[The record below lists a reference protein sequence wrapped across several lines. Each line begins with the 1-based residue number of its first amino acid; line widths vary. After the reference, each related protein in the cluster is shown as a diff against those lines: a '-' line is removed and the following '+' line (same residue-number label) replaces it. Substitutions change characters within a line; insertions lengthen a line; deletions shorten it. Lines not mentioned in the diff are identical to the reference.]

1 VRVLQEK
8 SKRAQL
14 HNGGRG
20 KAGLRLHAVV
30 LLGGARM
37 VKHPHT
43 GRTSNAGKART
54 AEKRKKQ
61 GGRMT
66 EMAKKKWDASTRE
79 KVVLA
84 YMEDP
89 EVLGDFAAVGQKYDV
104 PEETVRAWVAK
115 ELSNKN
121 EEDGVLE
128 RTYRENTRETRY
140 RAAAGIKHTVAHMQ
154 RRVASG
160 ELKDTDTE
168 RYATMLAKLAEKPT
182 EEKAEGESER
192 AGVVVLPEVM
202 EAQQDG
208 GQ

>member
-14 HNGGRG
+14 HNGGGG

-37 VKHPHT
+37 VEHSH
-43 GRTSNAGKART
+43 AGGTRDGSKARA

-66 EMAKKKWDASTRE
+66 EMARKKWDASTRE
-79 KVVLA
+79 KVVMA
-84 YMEDP
+84 YMTDP
-89 EVLGDFAAVGQKYDV
+89 EVLDDFAAVGQKYGV

-115 ELSNKN
+115 ELCNKN

-168 RYATMLAKLAEKPT
+168 RYATMLAKLAEKST
-182 EEKAEGESER
+182 EEEAENESER
-192 AGVVVLPEVM
+192 GGVVMLAEVM
-202 EAQQDG
+202 EAEDSG
-208 GQ
+208 P

>member
-1 VRVLQEK
+1 VHLLQEGPK
-8 SKRAQL
+8 KTQL
-14 HNGGRG
+14 HNGGGG
-20 KAGLRLHAVV
+20 KVGQWLHAVV

-43 GRTSNAGKART
+43 GRTSNAGKAGT
-54 AEKRKKQ
+54 AEKRKKP

-66 EMAKKKWDASTRE
+66 QMAKKKWDARTRE
-79 KVVLA
+79 MVVLA

-89 EVLGDFAAVGQKYDV
+89 EVLGDFAAVGQKYGV
-104 PEETVRAWVAK
+104 PEETVRAWVTK

-128 RTYRENTRETRY
+128 RTYRENTLETRY

-160 ELKDTDTE
+160 EMKDTDTE
-168 RYATMLAKLAEKPT
+168 RYATMLAKLAEKPA

-192 AGVVVLPEVM
+192 GGVVVLAEVM
-202 EAQQDG
+202 EAEDS